1 MKQSI
6 KKSIILLSAL
16 SFAAHADEIDF
27 GISRLQWYSY
37 GELDADAAGAPSLQ
51 WQQARMQTPLSEP
64 IELAKALYL
73 VPGLRYEFT
82 DYEGPSAALGILRED
97 LHMVEL
103 PLLFVYRP
111 SGTPWS
117 YNARISPGLSSDFGS
132 ITTDDLFCDLRLGG
146 NYQFSEKL
154 DINFGFAYTRA
165 IGEPQFFPYLGFIY
179 NMNDQWQFSLRGFT
193 FEARCH
199 LSESWIVRLIGEASG
214 GYWNMDTPNA
224 DYLAMRN
231 YRLGL
236 TLEREISED
245 LWLVAGAGY
254 TLGNE
259 VRWHDN
265 SNNTIQRQDF
275 ENGTY
280 FTLGLRLR
288 DW

>member
-1 MKQSI
+1 
-6 KKSIILLSAL
+6 LSAL

-37 GELDADAAGAPSLQ
+37 GELDADSGGTSLQ
-51 WQQARMQTPLSEP
+51 MQQARIQSPLTKP
-64 IELAKALYL
+64 IEMANALYM
-73 VPGLRYEFT
+73 VPGFRYEFT
-82 DYEGPSAALGILRED
+82 GFEGPDPTLNVLRED

-111 SGTPWS
+111 SDSAWS
-117 YNARISPGLSSDFGS
+117 YNTRVSPGLSSDFGS
-132 ITTDDLFCDLRLGG
+132 ITTDDIFCDLRLGG
-146 NYQFSEKL
+146 NYQFSDKL
-154 DINFGFAYTRA
+154 DINFGIAYTRA

-199 LSESWIVRLIGEASG
+199 LSESWIVRAIGEASG
-214 GYWNMDTPNA
+214 GYWNIDTPDSQN
-224 DYLAMRN
+224 LAIRN
-231 YRLGL
+231 YRIGL
-236 TLEREISED
+236 TIEHELSED

-259 VRWHDN
+259 VRWHN
-265 SNNTIQRQDF
+265 QSNDTIQRQDF